1 MRGFHHDQNA
11 QCSIRLICLL
21 SICRDR
27 IVRSHIY
34 SVRLVQS
41 QSECSVQQP
50 LEIFFVFTAS
60 PLFHQHFFSLAAR
73 PLGVAA
79 ACAVVAGA
87 AFAQDVQIV
96 KIAHAGPVSGG
107 IAHIGK
113 DTENG
118 VRLAVDDLNA
128 QGLVIGGKKIKFEL
142 AAEDDAG
149 DPRQATAV
157 AQKLCDQK
165 VAGVVGHLQS
175 GTSIPASAV
184 YAKCDMPHITASAS
198 NPDLTK
204 PGHKTTF
211 RLIANDNALGAAL
224 ALFGA
229 DHLKIKTVAIIDDR
243 TAYGQGVASVFK
255 ATALQKGVKVV
266 GEEFTND
273 KATDF
278 MAILTSIKNKKP
290 DAIFYGGLDAQAGP
304 MLRQM
309 EQLGLSNVKYFGGD
323 ALCTEKLPELASKTQ
338 ALKNVTCATGGASV
352 DKMQGGSEWKKRYDA
367 KFPGQFQI
375 YSPYAYDAA
384 MVLADAMKR
393 ANSVDPKVFTPF
405 IAKTD
410 YKGVTANIAFT
421 PKGELTAP
429 AVTLYTYKDGSR
441 VALN

>member
-1 MRGFHHDQNA
+1 MASGVKSGSAMARMQALPSWRISTVARISRF
-11 QCSIRLICLL
+11 SLSLL
-21 SICRDR
+21 SVAC
-27 IVRSHIY
+27 
-34 SVRLVQS
+34 
-41 QSECSVQQP
+41 
-50 LEIFFVFTAS
+50 
-60 PLFHQHFFSLAAR
+60 SLAAAS
-73 PLGVAA
+73 AA
-79 ACAVVAGA
+79 
-87 AFAQDVQIV
+87 AQDVQTV

-118 VRLAVDDLNA
+118 VRLAIDDLNA
-128 QGLVIGGKKIKFEL
+128 QNLVIGGKKIKFEI

-175 GTSIPASAV
+175 GTSIPASAI
-184 YAKCDMPHITASAS
+184 YAKCDLPHITASAS

-229 DHLKIKTVAIIDDR
+229 DHQKLKSVAIIDDR

-255 ATALQKGVKVV
+255 ATAVQKGLKVV
-266 GEEFTND
+266 AEEFTND

-278 MAILTSIKNKKP
+278 MAILTAIKNKKP

-309 EQLGLSNVKYFGGD
+309 EQLGLGNVKYFGGD
-323 ALCTEKLPELASKTQ
+323 ALCTEKLPELSGKTP

-352 DKMQGGSEWKKRYDA
+352 DKMQGGADWKKRYDA

-393 ANSVDPKVFTPF
+393 ANSVDPKVFGLL
-405 IAKTD
+405 IAKTE

-421 PKGELTAP
+421 AKGELTTP
-429 AVTLYTYKDGSR
+429 AVTLYTFKDGSR

>member
-1 MRGFHHDQNA
+1 M
-11 QCSIRLICLL
+11 S
-21 SICRDR
+21 
-27 IVRSHIY
+27 
-34 SVRLVQS
+34 
-41 QSECSVQQP
+41 
-50 LEIFFVFTAS
+50 FVFPVPHQNMRRFAS
-60 PLFHQHFFSLAAR
+60 R
-73 PLGVAA
+73 PLGVVA
-79 ACAVVAGA
+79 ACALIAGTA
-87 AFAQDVQIV
+87 HAQDVQVV

-118 VRLAVDDLNA
+118 VRLAVEDLNA
-128 QGLVIGGKKIKFEL
+128 QALVIGGKKIKFEL

-255 ATALQKGVKVV
+255 ATALQKGVKIVA
-266 GEEFTND
+266 EEFTND

-309 EQLGLSNVKYFGGD
+309 EQLGLSGVKYFGGD

-352 DKMQGGSEWKKRYDA
+352 DKMQGGADWKKRYDA

-375 YSPYAYDAA
+375 YSPYAYDAT

-393 ANSVDPKVFTPF
+393 ANSVDPKVFNAF
-405 IAKTD
+405 ISKTD

-421 PKGELTAP
+421 SKGELTTP
-429 AVTLYTYKDGSR
+429 AVTLYTYKDGHR

>member
-1 MRGFHHDQNA
+1 MKVLSNA
-11 QCSIRLICLL
+11 SLL
-21 SICRDR
+21 RF
-27 IVRSHIY
+27 
-34 SVRLVQS
+34 
-41 QSECSVQQP
+41 P
-50 LEIFFVFTAS
+50 LAMTAM
-60 PLFHQHFFSLAAR
+60 
-73 PLGVAA
+73 
-79 ACAVVAGA
+79 ACALAAGA
-87 AFAQDVQIV
+87 ASAQEVQTVRIG
-96 KIAHAGPVSGG
+96 HAGPVSGG

-118 VRLAVDDLNA
+118 VRMAVEELNT
-128 QGLVIGGKKIKFEL
+128 QNLVIGGKKIKFEL

-157 AQKLCDQK
+157 AQKLCDFK

-175 GTSIPASAV
+175 GTAIPASTI
-184 YAKCDMPHITASAS
+184 YDKCDVPHITASAT

-204 PGHKTTF
+204 PGYKTTF

-224 ALFGA
+224 AIYAA
-229 DHLKIKTVAIIDDR
+229 DHLKLKTVAIIDDR

-255 ATALQKGVKVV
+255 ATAIQKGLTVV

-278 MAILTSIKNKKP
+278 MAILTSLKNKKP
-290 DAIFYGGLDAQAGP
+290 DGIFYGGLDAQAGP

-309 EQLGLSNVKYFGGD
+309 EQLGLGQVKYFGGD
-323 ALCTEKLPELASKTQ
+323 ALCTEKLPELASKVG

-352 DKMQGGSEWKKRYDA
+352 TKMQGGTEWKKRYDA

-384 MVLADAMKR
+384 MVLVDAMKR
-393 ANSVDPKVFTPF
+393 ADSVDPRKYTPF
-405 IAKTD
+405 ISKTQ
-410 YKGVTANIAFT
+410 YKGVTANVAFT
-421 PKGELTAP
+421 AKGELTTP
-429 AVTLYTYKDGSR
+429 AVTLYHYPSNAR

>member
-1 MRGFHHDQNA
+1 MLRA
-11 QCSIRLICLL
+11 
-21 SICRDR
+21 
-27 IVRSHIY
+27 SHL
-34 SVRLVQS
+34 RF
-41 QSECSVQQP
+41 C
-50 LEIFFVFTAS
+50 AS
-60 PLFHQHFFSLAAR
+60 PLLQLTT
-73 PLGVAA
+73 LA
-79 ACAVVAGA
+79 ACALTATAAG
-87 AFAQDVQIV
+87 AQDVQTV

-128 QGLVIGGKKIKFEL
+128 QNLVIGGKKIKFEV

-175 GTSIPASAV
+175 GTSIPASSV
-184 YAKCDMPHITASAS
+184 YDKCDLPHITASAS

-204 PGHKTTF
+204 PGYKTSF

-224 ALFGA
+224 ALYAA
-229 DHLKIKTVAIIDDR
+229 DHLKLKAVAIIDDR
-243 TAYGQGVASVFK
+243 TAYGQGVAAVFK
-255 ATALQKGVKVV
+255 ATALQKGLKVV

-278 MAILTSIKNKKP
+278 MAILTSLKNKKP

-309 EQLGLSNVKYFGGD
+309 EQLGLGGVKFFGGD
-323 ALCTEKLPELASKTQ
+323 ALCTEKLPELSGKTP

-352 DKMQGGSEWKKRYDA
+352 AEMQGGADWKKRYDA

-405 IAKTD
+405 LSKTD

-421 PKGELTAP
+421 AKGELTTP

-441 VALN
+441 MALN

>member
-1 MRGFHHDQNA
+1 M
-11 QCSIRLICLL
+11 S
-21 SICRDR
+21 
-27 IVRSHIY
+27 
-34 SVRLVQS
+34 
-41 QSECSVQQP
+41 
-50 LEIFFVFTAS
+50 FVFPVPPQNMRRFAS
-60 PLFHQHFFSLAAR
+60 R
-73 PLGVAA
+73 PLGVVA
-79 ACAVVAGA
+79 ACALIAGTA
-87 AFAQDVQIV
+87 HAQDVQVV

-118 VRLAVDDLNA
+118 VRLAVEDLNA
-128 QGLVIGGKKIKFEL
+128 QALVIGGKKIKFEL

-309 EQLGLSNVKYFGGD
+309 EQLGLSGVKYFGGD

-352 DKMQGGSEWKKRYDA
+352 DKMQGGADWKKRYDA

-375 YSPYAYDAA
+375 YSPYAYDAT

-393 ANSVDPKVFTPF
+393 ANSVDPKVFNAF
-405 IAKTD
+405 ISKTD

-421 PKGELTAP
+421 SKGELTTP
-429 AVTLYTYKDGSR
+429 AVTLYTYKDGRR

>member
-1 MRGFHHDQNA
+1 M
-11 QCSIRLICLL
+11 L
-21 SICRDR
+21 
-27 IVRSHIY
+27 RS
-34 SVRLVQS
+34 SS
-41 QSECSVQQP
+41 
-50 LEIFFVFTAS
+50 S
-60 PLFHQHFFSLAAR
+60 PLFSLST
-73 PLGVAA
+73 AA
-79 ACAVVAGA
+79 ALVACALASA
-87 AFAQDVQIV
+87 SAIAQDVQTV
-96 KIAHAGPVSGG
+96 KIAHAGPLSGG

-118 VRLAVDDLNA
+118 VRLAIDDLNA
-128 QGLVIGGKKIKFEL
+128 QNLVIGGKKIKFEI

-175 GTSIPASAV
+175 GTSIPASSI
-184 YAKCDMPHITASAS
+184 YAKCDLPHITASAS

-224 ALFGA
+224 ALFAA
-229 DHLKIKTVAIIDDR
+229 DHQKLKSVAIIDDR

-255 ATALQKGVKVV
+255 ATALQKGLKVV

-278 MAILTSIKNKKP
+278 MAILTAIKNKKP

-309 EQLGLSNVKYFGGD
+309 EQLGLGNVKYFGGD
-323 ALCTEKLPELASKTQ
+323 ALCTEKLPELSGKTP

-352 DKMQGGSEWKKRYDA
+352 DKMQGGADWKKRYDA

-405 IAKTD
+405 LAKTE

-421 PKGELTAP
+421 AKGELTTP
-429 AVTLYTYKDGSR
+429 AVTLYTFKDGSR